1 MIYQFDFYIY
11 TFFSL
16 FTLASIMTYASGKKC
31 NYQNLLEL
39 EHSNY
44 NIGEQVE
51 IAAFALIPKSTVLQ
65 EVLSD

>member
-1 MIYQFDFYIY
+1 MHQVNNAIIK
-11 TFFSL
+11 
-16 FTLASIMTYASGKKC
+16 I
-31 NYQNLLEL
+31 LLEL
-39 EHSNY
+39 EHLNY